1 MVALRFAEDY
11 SWEMGWGW
19 GVAKT
24 NRGNCVATV
33 SQNGGQHEMDTR
45 SQQKYNIY
53 IHILC
58 IYIFILPYHEYIA

>member
-33 SQNGGQHEMDTR
+33 LQNGGQHEMDTR
-45 SQQKYNIY
+45 SQQEYNIY
-53 IHILC
+53 YVCKYIH
-58 IYIFILPYHEYIA
+58 PYHEYIA